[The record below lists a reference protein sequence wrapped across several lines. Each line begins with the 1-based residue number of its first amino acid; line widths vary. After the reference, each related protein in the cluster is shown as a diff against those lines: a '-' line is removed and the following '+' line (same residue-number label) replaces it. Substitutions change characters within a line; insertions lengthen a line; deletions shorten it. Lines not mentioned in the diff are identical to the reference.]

1 MGEETAFVVL
11 QFIAQ
16 EFINVV
22 EKERLVLV
30 LRQGT
35 YVVITLKYCSIR
47 ELVAPL
53 KIPVS
58 CSIHIILTRRVCLS
72 EPYSGEQQCTTKILP
87 PPPPSIP

>member
-35 YVVITLKYCSIR
+35 YVVITLKYCSSR

-53 KIPVS
+53 ENSCVVLHTHYSNKKGVS
-58 CSIHIILTRRVCLS
+58 V
-72 EPYSGEQQCTTKILP
+72 
-87 PPPPSIP
+87 